1 MLLLC
6 SSIVK
11 AQNKSVTE
19 LKECYCEFIVINHV
33 RLKSLLL
40 SLTLIFF
47 VRINFK
53 IQFKNQANV
62 ENKHFNLCFEKKG
75 LAECVVMEG
84 LPHHQY

>member
-1 MLLLC
+1 MHRVIINYIYNNIHYDKTHIQFNKCCTYVLLLC

-33 RLKSLLL
+33 RLKSLFL

-47 VRINFK
+47 VSK
-53 IQFKNQANV
+53 LQDSIQKSS
-62 ENKHFNLCFEKKG
+62 
-75 LAECVVMEG
+75 EC
-84 LPHHQY
+84 